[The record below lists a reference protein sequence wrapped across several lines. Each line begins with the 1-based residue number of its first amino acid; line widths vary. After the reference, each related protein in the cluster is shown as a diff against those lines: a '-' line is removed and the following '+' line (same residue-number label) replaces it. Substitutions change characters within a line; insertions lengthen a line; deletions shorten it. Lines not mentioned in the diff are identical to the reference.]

1 MMKHSLCLIVAGALV
16 LGVGTSVAE
25 AQAPKVPPT
34 LKVPAGHTLFFEGHA
49 VGTQNFICLPTSSG
63 GAAWRFVAPQATL
76 FETST
81 GVPQQVTT
89 HFLSVNPDEPGTA
102 RPTWQHSVD
111 TSRVWARALASST
124 DPDFVEPGA
133 IPWLLLEVVGAEA
146 GPAGGSLLTDAV
158 YIHRLNTTGGVTPTT
173 GCTQV
178 SEIGSLALVP
188 YTADYFFYRVRRR

>member
-25 AQAPKVPPT
+25 AQAQSSVPKVPPT

-49 VGTQNFICLPTSSG
+49 VGT
-63 GAAWRFVAPQATL
+63 WRFVAPQATL
-76 FETST
+76 FQTSS

-89 HFLSVNPDEPGTA
+89 HFLSVNPEEPGTA

-158 YIHRLNTTGGVTPTT
+158 YIHRLNTTGGVAPTT

-188 YTADYFFYRVRRR
+188 YTADYFFYRVRRQ